1 MYLNNQEHN
10 YYYINFYEMN
20 CFFHLR
26 SISQVST
33 LVYCNICCRSVSN
46 NVILPIILLQPFW
59 LWYAAHL
66 IVVSFCR
73 YSTLWYRGQFVSGN
87 VIYYLVICIPTSDYI
102 HVVLPIYLNLGQL
115 DIRYSMISY
124 FHNSLKMPQWE
135 SEAEEHKT
143 DHAMDKINSQIEK
156 QQSTRLS
163 KANLTKQI
171 WP

>member
-1 MYLNNQEHN
+1 MIPHIRQHHNFTNFVYMYLNNQEQN

-33 LVYCNICCRSVSN
+33 LVYCNICCGSVSN

-59 LWYAAHL
+59 LWFAAYQ

-87 VIYYLVICIPTSDYI
+87 VILPWNLYTNVRLHTCSTAYI
-102 HVVLPIYLNLGQL
+102 FELGT
-115 DIRYSMISY
+115 IRY
-124 FHNSLKMPQWE
+124 
-135 SEAEEHKT
+135 
-143 DHAMDKINSQIEK
+143 QIFYDIIFPK
-156 QQSTRLS
+156 QLEDATVGIRSRRT
-163 KANLTKQI
+163 
-171 WP
+171 